1 MLISSLTYPL
11 CVDDCDQLGSQE
23 SSILKG
29 TEINYKAVVSL
40 YFFFFFWK
48 MMFFFAI
55 PREVMVK
62 KKKNESSLGFQY
74 ACFSKGDYCNLYSN
88 LFTLLG
94 SNVFFFS

>member
-29 TEINYKAVVSL
+29 TEINYNVAVSL
-40 YFFFFFWK
+40 YFCFFWK

-62 KKKNESSLGFQY
+62 KKNENSLGFQY